1 MRLLTALVHHR
12 RKHLGGSDHGYTTRR
27 AGRST
32 IIKRPDGRWHGYVS
46 MGTKGDGK
54 RDRRHVS
61 AATRGEVVK
70 GRELEAKR
78 DAGVVTPPASR

>member
-1 MRLLTALVHHR
+1 MTER
-12 RKHLGGSDHGYTTRR
+12 RGPQ
-27 AGRST
+27 GRST

-61 AATRGEVVK
+61 ARTRAETWSRFAISGANEMPP
-70 GRELEAKR
+70 RF
-78 DAGVVTPPASR
+78 TPPESL